1 MAYSTTRSTFFCPA
15 GTKWY
20 WEFVPTTNYNYA
32 SCGITTNS
40 AAWDVNPGG
49 TTDGHGVGFYDV
61 EIDIDGTRTT
71 PSGPAVTAWA
81 SGDIIG
87 FAYDVD
93 ANTLKYYI
101 NGSLDYT
108 FTSVPVSTDGPYS
121 PTFGDFGGSVAAT
134 INVNFGADSSFGGLK
149 TAQGNQDGNSK
160 GDFYYVPPTD
170 YLALC
175 TDNLSAPEIALP
187 GDNFNTVLY
196 TGTGVARSITGVGF
210 APDFVWL
217 KNRDTAG
224 QFNILNDTIRGAD
237 KQLSSNSTEAE
248 TSDSGVLTAFGS
260 DGFSVGTASGSNE
273 STKGIVSWNWKAGG
287 SAVAN
292 TAGTIDALVSA
303 NTTAG
308 FSIVK
313 FNEAGTGAGA
323 TIGHGLSQ
331 APELVIG
338 KPYNAGD
345 GWRVGSDFL
354 TSWAYIM
361 RLQTTVAELTHVS
374 FNNLAPTSTLVNMGA
389 DGLNNTSY
397 ESVLYCFHSV
407 EGYSK
412 VGSYEGNGNSDDA
425 GPFVYCGFKPAFL
438 LVKAR
443 DYVTDWVM
451 YDNKRDTYNIVNNY
465 LEPNTSDAEAVD
477 SAEDFDM
484 LSNGFKIRSADI
496 KLNHTVDYIFLAF
509 AESPFKYSNAR

>member
-1 MAYSTTRSTFFCPA
+1 MAYNTSRSTFFCPA

-20 WEFVPTTNYNYA
+20 WEFVPTTGYNYA

-40 AAWDVNPGG
+40 AGWAVNPGG
-49 TTDGHGVGFYDV
+49 TTDGHGVGFYNN

-71 PSGPAVTAWA
+71 PSGPASTAWA

-93 ANTLKYYI
+93 ANTIKKYI

-149 TAQGNQDGNSK
+149 TAQGNQDGNEK
-160 GDFYYVPPTD
+160 GDFYYTPPSG

-187 GDNFNTVLY
+187 GENFNTLIY
-196 TGTGVARSITGVGF
+196 DDGAGAKTGVGF
-210 APDFVWL
+210 QPDLVWVKSRGSL
-217 KNRDTAG
+217 YDHKLTDSVRGVTKSLESNELTAEAT
-224 QFNILNDTIRGAD
+224 D
-237 KQLSSNSTEAE
+237 ST
-248 TSDSGVLTAFGS
+248 GLTAFGA
-260 DGFSVGTASGSNE
+260 DGFTVGADTNYADTTG
-273 STKGIVSWNWKAGG
+273 TGMVAWNWKAGG

-292 TAGTIDALVSA
+292 TTGTIDALVSA
-303 NTTAG
+303 NTAAG

-313 FNEAGTGAGA
+313 FNEAGTGVNA

-345 GWRVGSDFL
+345 SWRVGSDFL

-361 RLQTTVAELTHVS
+361 RLQTTVAEFS
-374 FNNLAPTSTLVNMGA
+374 FPTAFNSLAPTSTLVNMGT
-389 DGLNNTSY
+389 DGLNNSPY

-412 VGSYEGNGNSDDA
+412 IGSYVTVSGAATNGLGN
-425 GPFVYCGFKPAFL
+425 FIYTGFKPAWFL
-438 LVKAR
+438 NKMISGPDGAGGWFL
-443 DYVTDWVM
+443 
-451 YDNKRDTYNIVNNY
+451 YDNKRNAYNLTGTYLVPSANY
-465 LEPNTSDAEAVD
+465 ADEVATQGW
-477 SAEDFDM
+477 DF
-484 LSNGFKIRSADI
+484 LSNGI
-496 KLNHTVDYIFLAF
+496 KLRASFSANTHIYMAF